1 MGGENGRI
9 QMQEE
14 RFYADAML
22 DDSKVSLAG
31 GVETTTPV
39 FCSVKVSTR
48 SLGWLDLYL
57 GLPESLRYQ
66 VNDVI
71 FDLQGSGDP

>member
-1 MGGENGRI
+1 MAGPKCEK
-9 QMQEE
+9 
-14 RFYADAML
+14 RFGAGAL
-22 DDSKVSLAG
+22 VDDFGDEFAWRRGDYNSA
-31 GVETTTPV
+31 V

-48 SLGWLDLYL
+48 SLGRLDLYL

-71 FDLQGSGDP
+71 FDLQGAGDP